1 MARHKNMKRR
11 RIILDNTFKLI
22 REYGIDNVSLQMI
35 AEKSGISKSLLQS
48 YYPHKQKLTTDI
60 MHNLFNTL
68 WDEVYTNVV
77 DQKKNLFTQ
86 VKAFC
91 YIIGSLGIRDNGL
104 DQVIRQ
110 AFSDNTTL
118 DSWSQMLNSWI
129 VERNLISEFT
139 PDQIERIRSGIS
151 FIAAGGGR
159 LYLKRKPHNLN
170 PEEIA
175 DFMTSTLMGVFMN
188 YDTSEIKEVLE
199 EGHQVIR
206 NADIGSIHFAID
218 HMFDEGKEIYS

>member
-1 MARHKNMKRR
+1 
-11 RIILDNTFKLI
+11 
-22 REYGIDNVSLQMI
+22 
-35 AEKSGISKSLLQS
+35 
-48 YYPHKQKLTTDI
+48 
-60 MHNLFNTL
+60 
-68 WDEVYTNVV
+68 
-77 DQKKNLFTQ
+77 
-86 VKAFC
+86 
-91 YIIGSLGIRDNGL
+91 IRDNGL